1 MKWMA
6 KSIVIVAMVCI
17 SDVARAATQIDQP
30 PCPNDG
36 YIPDMMVPNRHVAEA
51 IYRAVGHA
59 LVPRNFKRYPIVEVE
74 DQGDHWTVSQSDGK
88 PSFRI
93 TPVSGSHMQTVTVTA
108 GGGQLYMDINKCTGA
123 ISHAALN
130 R

>member
-1 MKWMA
+1 MRLARILVVAAMA
-6 KSIVIVAMVCI
+6 LPACGIAH
-17 SDVARAATQIDQP
+17 AETQP

-36 YIPDMMVPNRHVAEA
+36 YIPAMMVPDKHVAEA
-51 IYRAVGHA
+51 IYRAVGGTFA
-59 LVPRNFKRYPIVEVE
+59 LWNFKRYPIVEVE
-74 DQGDHWTVSQSDGK
+74 DEGDHWAVSQTDGI
-88 PSFRI
+88 PSVRI
-93 TPVSGSHMQTVTVTA
+93 APAGKDGNETVTVTA